1 MKNDINLSQSE
12 ETFAQRSARKYSLR
26 SLAILLFLVNS
37 NFSFSQNEDYYT
49 KVLTNLKS
57 NGYYLSINVTSTSYT
72 GKIVIQNV
80 DFYFFLYDTKRIRQK
95 KYIKQIKKYLE
106 TETPMPI
113 DNVFFE
119 EYKFAK
125 VASSEEIEQDF
136 KLGKTY
142 FLEKYFSD
150 RVLNKSYPIETKL
163 IIIDK
168 LFLFNILCYTDDESG
183 ALVIEDNKLK
193 KS

>member
-1 MKNDINLSQSE
+1 MKNII
-12 ETFAQRSARKYSLR
+12 
-26 SLAILLFLVNS
+26 AIFFIIICN
-37 NFSFSQNEDYYT
+37 NSFSQNGEYYT

-57 NGYYLSINVTSTSYT
+57 NGYFLSINVTSTSYI
-72 GKIVIQNV
+72 GKIVIENA
-80 DFYFFLYDTKRIRQK
+80 DFYFFLKDTKRIRHK
-95 KYIKQIKKYLE
+95 KYIKQLKKYLE

-113 DNVFFE
+113 DNVFFK

-142 FLEKYFSD
+142 FLEKYFSN
-150 RVLNKSYPIETKL
+150 RVLKKSYPIETEL

-168 LFLFNILCYTDDESG
+168 LFLLNILCFTDDESG
-183 ALVIEDNKLK
+183 ALVIER
-193 KS
+193 

>member
-1 MKNDINLSQSE
+1 MKNDFNIAQSQEPFALRSSRKNCLS
-12 ETFAQRSARKYSLR
+12 

-72 GKIVIQNV
+72 GKIVIENV
-80 DFYFFLYDTKRIRQK
+80 DLYFFFKDTKRIRHK
-95 KYIKQIKKYLE
+95 KYIKQLKKYLE

-142 FLEKYFSD
+142 FLEKYFSN
-150 RVLNKSYPIETKL
+150 RVLKKSYPIETQL

-168 LFLFNILCYTDDESG
+168 LFLLNILCFTDDESG
-183 ALVIEDNKLK
+183 ALVIER
-193 KS
+193 